1 MKGRVKLI
9 SLIIGV
15 FILSC
20 AAMSMAEDFSADM
33 ISTSRGGIFR
43 GKIFV
48 SQDKV
53 RMESPQ
59 SITITRI
66 DKKVMWIL
74 MPQEK
79 TYMEQALDPTK
90 IAATSEKVNGEIER
104 KLIGQETIDG
114 RATKKYEV
122 VYNQNGNRVT
132 MFQWLAD
139 GLKIPVKLAA
149 GDNSWTMEY
158 KNIKTGK
165 QPDALFEVPADYQ
178 KFSVQMPSMKNVL
191 EGLGE

>member
-1 MKGRVKLI
+1 
-9 SLIIGV
+9 
-15 FILSC
+15 
-20 AAMSMAEDFSADM
+20 MAEDFSADM

-90 IAATSEKVNGEIER
+90 TAATSEKVEGEIER

-122 VYNQNGNRVT
+122 VYNQNGKGET

-158 KNIKTGK
+158 KNIKIGK

-178 KFSVQMPSMKNVL
+178 KFSYQMPSMKDIL
-191 EGLGE
+191 EGLSR